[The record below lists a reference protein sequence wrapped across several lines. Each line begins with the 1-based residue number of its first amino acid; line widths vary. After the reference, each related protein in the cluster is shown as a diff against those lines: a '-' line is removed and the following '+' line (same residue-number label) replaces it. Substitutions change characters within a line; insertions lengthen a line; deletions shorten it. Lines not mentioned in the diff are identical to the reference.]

1 MKLATPDKV
10 ENALRSIRLDQ
21 AELSQL
27 NEKYRCAS
35 EEAENLKRAVYQLDE
50 EILMVRGHIEAL
62 KKRGINPNT
71 NDLEKLIE
79 DRDHL
84 SARITRATD
93 EQKQINLELTANKSK
108 TNLPRF
114 EKEDVLLVQKAMDEK
129 RAALTR
135 VDAAIEVE
143 RAKADTAFSMAESS
157 TTIALQT
164 RLENLLA
171 DAIYGPAQSDE
182 IEEIRAKF
190 IKSKAATER
199 EREAASELARHTIA
213 GLERKRQQ
221 LRAELDQ
228 LIDDHRI
235 SVWLYLQ
242 NRMADRRAVYLE
254 AGRTL
259 AQAFA
264 QMRAFELLSRNLAG
278 KGMKAIRAFSGDISA
293 FELPEPHGVREPALR
308 ITHAVLDAV
317 LKSIRAEFDPIRL
330 DF

>member
-1 MKLATPDKV
+1 
-10 ENALRSIRLDQ
+10 
-21 AELSQL
+21 
-27 NEKYRCAS
+27 
-35 EEAENLKRAVYQLDE
+35 
-50 EILMVRGHIEAL
+50 
-62 KKRGINPNT
+62 
-71 NDLEKLIE
+71 
-79 DRDHL
+79 
-84 SARITRATD
+84 
-93 EQKQINLELTANKSK
+93 
-108 TNLPRF
+108 
-114 EKEDVLLVQKAMDEK
+114 MDEK

-135 VDAAIEVE
+135 VDVAIEAE
-143 RAKADTAFSMAESS
+143 RAKADTAFSVAESS

-171 DAIYGPAQSDE
+171 DAIYGQSQS
-182 IEEIRAKF
+182 EEVEKVREQF
-190 IKSKAATER
+190 TKSKAATER

-242 NRMADRRAVYLE
+242 TRMADRRAVYLE

-259 AQAFA
+259 AEAFA

-278 KGMKAIRAFSGDISA
+278 NGMKAIRAFSGDISA

-308 ITHAVLDAV
+308 ITHAVLDEV

-330 DF
+330 DFRTGALSADKKRTPCRS